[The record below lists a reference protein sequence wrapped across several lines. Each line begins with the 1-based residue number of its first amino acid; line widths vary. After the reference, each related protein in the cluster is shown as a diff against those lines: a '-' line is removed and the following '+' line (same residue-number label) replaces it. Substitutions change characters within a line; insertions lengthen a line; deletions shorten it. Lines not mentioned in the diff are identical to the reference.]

1 MSVKNA
7 LSTRERTLAVATE
20 LFAERGFLGVSL
32 AQVAEGLGLTKQAV
46 LHHFCSKEQLYA
58 EVLAQIAVELEN
70 VITAAQHKESTPE
83 AQLVC
88 VFDALHQSRP
98 GSRMRT
104 KLLVRELMDVG
115 ERKPEAKTWHLRT
128 FLDELTGIGR
138 ALSAWSDKSDTEV
151 FAALY
156 QLIGAVSYFA
166 ISETTLSGMY
176 GNTKTRAIRSA
187 FSRELQLLIKA
198 QTNAPE

>member
-1 MSVKNA
+1 MGAKDA
-7 LSTRERTLAVATE
+7 LSTREKTLAVATE

-32 AQVAEGLGLTKQAV
+32 AQVAEGLGLSKQAV
-46 LHHFCSKEQLYA
+46 LHHFSSKEKLYA

-70 VITAAQHKESTPE
+70 VIATAQQEEGTPE
-83 AQLVC
+83 AQLMY

-115 ERKPEAKTWHLRT
+115 ERKPDIKTWHLRT
-128 FLDELTGIGR
+128 FLDALTGIGR
-138 ALSAWSDKSDTEV
+138 SLSAWSDKSDTEV

-166 ISETTLSGMY
+166 ISESTLSGMY
-176 GNTKTRAIRSA
+176 GRTQTRAIRSA
-187 FSRELQLLIKA
+187 FSHELQLLIKA